1 MAKKKPTWLD
11 RKMSDIEQWGVLSIF
26 QHLKDEWENKMTRQR
41 NIIFSMGTENYR
53 GSNLETHDRYVDA
66 VRIAFNREFRKVY
79 DGIKDEHYKTLH
91 LIEESDRT
99 PPPPR

>member
-1 MAKKKPTWLD
+1 MPKKKPTWLD
-11 RKMSDIEQWGVLSIF
+11 KKIADIEQWGVLSIF
-26 QHLKDEWENKMTRQR
+26 QHLKDKWENEMTRQR
-41 NIIFSMGTENYR
+41 NIIFSMGTDNYK
-53 GSNLETHDRYVDA
+53 GTNLETHDRYVDA

-79 DGIKDEHYKTLH
+79 DGIKDERDKTVH